1 MENQS
6 NISSQKENKEQLPFT
21 LYRHFDSND
30 NLLYVGI
37 SNNHIR
43 RLSEHEKNSHWIND
57 VAYIK
62 IEKFKTLE
70 DVLLAEKTAII
81 NEKPLHNIINNR
93 NNIKKTSNLSID
105 ISLDKTLKNNI
116 KRQALLDSRKAAL
129 KIREEKVKV
138 KLAKEKELLS
148 QKENI
153 KFTENELILIENL
166 KLHIQMIRK
175 LYGNF
180 KCTSSTIENNVS
192 FVYKQFN
199 SEEDIKFF
207 IDSLSF
213 SYGDFEM
220 KILNSFDTD
229 DKIYFKS
236 NINLKNIGNM
246 ANHIWLKK
254 EIDKLNIIFDT
265 EQKTDESNY
274 LLSQE
279 DAKLYLNNLD
289 SYDINTVDILDDLN
303 KNENDFIISS
313 LKKQNDVQVLTF
325 KYTDK
330 LKENICDKLG
340 INIVLRKL
348 NSKNQ
353 SVSQYNSLF
362 SFTEVSNNM
371 IYAVIKKSLYET
383 IML

>member
-1 MENQS
+1 
-6 NISSQKENKEQLPFT
+6 
-21 LYRHFDSND
+21 
-30 NLLYVGI
+30 
-37 SNNHIR
+37 
-43 RLSEHEKNSHWIND
+43 
-57 VAYIK
+57 
-62 IEKFKTLE
+62 
-70 DVLLAEKTAII
+70 
-81 NEKPLHNIINNR
+81 
-93 NNIKKTSNLSID
+93 
-105 ISLDKTLKNNI
+105 
-116 KRQALLDSRKAAL
+116 
-129 KIREEKVKV
+129 
-138 KLAKEKELLS
+138 
-148 QKENI
+148 
-153 KFTENELILIENL
+153 
-166 KLHIQMIRK
+166 
-175 LYGNF
+175 
-180 KCTSSTIENNVS
+180 
-192 FVYKQFN
+192 
-199 SEEDIKFF
+199 
-207 IDSLSF
+207 
-213 SYGDFEM
+213 
-220 KILNSFDTD
+220 
-229 DKIYFKS
+229 
-236 NINLKNIGNM
+236 M

-289 SYDINTVDILDDLN
+289 SYDINTVDVLDDLN

-313 LKKQNDVQVLTF
+313 LKKQDDVQVITF